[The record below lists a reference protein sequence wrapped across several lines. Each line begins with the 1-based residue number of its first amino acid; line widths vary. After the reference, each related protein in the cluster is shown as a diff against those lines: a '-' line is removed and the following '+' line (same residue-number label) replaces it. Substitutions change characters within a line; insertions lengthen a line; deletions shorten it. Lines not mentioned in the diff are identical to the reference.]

1 MKKFIAIVS
10 LLFVFG
16 LASAE
21 EYSEGQIWSYKVRA
35 GEEGSTVMI
44 NKVEENEVLGNI
56 FHISLS
62 GVNVKTP
69 LAVDKPIRALPH
81 FPVSGETLE
90 ASLLTLLGKSDPN
103 PDYLEGYNTWKAAFD
118 AGEAGVFDIT
128 IAEIVGV
135 VEEAMN
141 Q

>member
-69 LAVDKPIRALPH
+69 LAVDKPIRTLPH
-81 FPVSGETLE
+81 FPVSGKTLE